1 MFIHGARAV
10 LLRRFSVTLYAVLQ
24 GPARSPRAGQKWLPR
39 YAVGENRG
47 LSQELALA
55 MTQKRAVSINFRG
68 NTYIGEFATEGNMLE
83 VSFAGQTEKR
93 IFRGSDTE
101 LHARLLL
108 IEMVGRLST
117 QRPPP
122 RDVRELG
129 RHYQLGG

>member
-1 MFIHGARAV
+1 
-10 LLRRFSVTLYAVLQ
+10 
-24 GPARSPRAGQKWLPR
+24 
-39 YAVGENRG
+39 
-47 LSQELALA
+47 

-117 QRPPP
+117 QRPP
-122 RDVRELG
+122 RET
-129 RHYQLGG
+129 